1 MELSFKGGQYGFERG
16 VPDGQW
22 CDVWVY
28 EDLEMPTGRL
38 HAPAGMPQ
46 DEVINVPAVYED
58 FRPGAYEQT
67 ARLADM
73 DANHVEAAV
82 NFPNTF
88 PASADRASPSART
101 RTSRWRA
108 SVSTTTG

>member
-1 MELSFKGGQYGFERG
+1 MRTF
-16 VPDGQW
+16 
-22 CDVWVY
+22 
-28 EDLEMPTGRL
+28 EMPTGRL
-38 HAPAGMPQ
+38 HAPAGSPGGG
-46 DEVINVPAVYED
+46 VINVPAIYED
-58 FRPGAYEQT
+58 FRPGAYEQG

-88 PASADRASPSART
+88 PGSAVRGSPSGGQGPRASP
-101 RTSRWRA
+101 A